1 MIEKQLFFKND
12 FRANFTWKDGSHLR
26 GGTIRP
32 DNQEQIAR
40 GLQDLSKESIRNRFL
55 GSKRAFS
62 PQELRYLTEID
73 GLNHYAFG
81 LEEQRPPHRGIG
93 IIRLVRSSTEPSE
106 GEIAITIIDDYQ
118 KHGLGRFLMNII
130 ICAAIE
136 RDIKTLSLS
145 FLPHNTGIEKLV
157 NSFKATRPGMLTKD
171 FIQLYMDLEKVDLK
185 EIKSQL
191 APYLPQIE
199 IFHSKI

>member
-1 MIEKQLFFKND
+1 MTEKELFFKND
-12 FRANFTWKDGSHLR
+12 FRTNFTWKDGSHLR
-26 GGTIRP
+26 GGTVRP
-32 DNQEQIAR
+32 DNQEQIAK

-81 LEEQRPPHRGIG
+81 LEEQKAPHRGVG
-93 IIRLVRSSTEPSE
+93 IIRLVRSSMEPAE

-118 KHGLGRFLMNII
+118 KMGLGRFLMNVI

-136 RDIKTLSLS
+136 RGIKTLSFS

-157 NSFKATRPGMLTKD
+157 HSFGATKPGLQTKD
-171 FIQLYMDLEKVDLK
+171 FVQLYMDLEQIDLQKV
-185 EIKSQL
+185 KSQL